1 MKFMNKENEYTEE
14 VSSLVW
20 LWVLLFGMFYF
31 AVKGVW
37 RHVLISLILSMITL
51 GISWLVYPFFA
62 KGIMRK
68 HYLRMGWVEVPE

>member
-1 MKFMNKENEYTEE
+1 MKFTNKENGYTEE

-20 LWVLLFGMFYF
+20 LWVFLFGMFYF
-31 AVKGVW
+31 VVKGVW
-37 RHVLISLILSMITL
+37 RHVFISLVLTMVTFGL
-51 GISWLVYPFFA
+51 AWLVYPFFA